1 LAESPINDGQ
11 PPFDTDPNK
20 LLSDDEMLKLCI
32 ERWDAAR
39 NHRQG
44 KETQWQRWYKLYR
57 SYAER
62 KNWPHSVNLFIPL
75 VWSTVESFIPRL
87 VTQKPTVEVASRG
100 DENVEAASFHRQLLE
115 FQWSDLNLPM
125 VIADWV
131 KESLIYGTAIVKV
144 GWEKRTMVRRFNRL
158 MPNGSVQEVIDDEF
172 VVADKPFVS
181 LVPLENFY
189 PEPGAPDIEQSRY
202 VCERYKAT
210 YYELHDMAEALGW
223 NMAAVNKLKDKQVG
237 AGTDA
242 HGEDNS
248 KSERETTFG
257 SNDSVASKQTAQI
270 WEFEVIE
277 YWEDGRYCVFVT
289 DPELLL
295 MNDWNPFW
303 HGKKPY
309 LRIIDNALPGEFH
322 GVGEPETL
330 NSIQTELNAMH
341 NLGLEGMNRAVF
353 QMFKVRIGSPV
364 TPNATKFKPQGIV
377 WVNQPDDIEPMYN
390 GNAANSA
397 HRAEDNL
404 RMWAQIATGA
414 NDNFQGVA
422 SDQQQET
429 ATGASILAQ
438 AAASRV
444 GMKFLQ
450 LSSLGLEPLG
460 EMLIALNEQYM
471 GKETQIAIVGPEAAT
486 HVSIGPEQLAT
497 NGVLLQVR
505 LDIGATDPINR
516 EMRLQK
522 AMNMIQ
528 IAIQIYGDPNHP
540 VIQVMMKR
548 ILDLHDVHLDP
559 AMLGVQPDP
568 AAVAASGG
576 APSATAADD
585 GGPNIRDV
593 LGTAEGG

>member
-1 LAESPINDGQ
+1 MAESTINKSNTVID
-11 PPFDTDPNK
+11 PDPNV
-20 LLSDDEMLKLCI
+20 LLDDDSMLELCI
-32 ERWDAAR
+32 RRWNAAR
-39 NHRQG
+39 DHRKG
-44 KETQWQRWYKLYR
+44 KESQWQRWYKLYR

-62 KNWPHSVNLFIPL
+62 KKWPHSVNLFIPL

-100 DENVEAASFHRQLLE
+100 DENIEAASFHRQLIE
-115 FQWSDLNLPM
+115 FQWADLKLPM

-131 KESLIYGTAIVKV
+131 KESLIYGTAIVKI
-144 GWEKRTMVRRFNRL
+144 GWEKRTAPRRFKMVL
-158 MPNGSVQEVIDDEF
+158 DDGSVQEMYDEEF
-172 VVADKPFVS
+172 VVSNQPFVS

-189 PEPGAPDIEQSRY
+189 PEPGAPNVEQARY

-210 YYELHDMAEALGW
+210 YYELRDMAEALEW
-223 NMAAVNKLKDKQVG
+223 NTAAVESLKDKQVG
-237 AGTDA
+237 AGTDVN
-242 HGEDNS
+242 GEDTT
-248 KSERETTFG
+248 KSDKETTFG
-257 SNDSVASKQTAQI
+257 SNDSAMSRQEAEI
-270 WEFEVIE
+270 YEFEVIE

-289 DPELLL
+289 DPEVLL
-295 MNDWNPFW
+295 MNDHNPFW

-309 LRIIDNALPGEFH
+309 LRIVDNSLPGEFH

-341 NLGLEGMNRAVF
+341 NLGLEGINRAVF

-364 TPNATKFKPQGIV
+364 TPNATQFKPQGII
-377 WVNQPDDIEPMYN
+377 WVNQPDDVEPLYN
-390 GNAANSA
+390 GNAAQAA

-414 NDNFQGVA
+414 NDNFQGVDA
-422 SDQQQET
+422 GGSET

-450 LSSLGLEPLG
+450 LSTQGLEPLG

-471 GKETQIAIVGPEAAT
+471 STTQMIAIVGPEGQN
-486 HVSIGPEQLAT
+486 HVKIGPEELAS
-497 NGVLLQVR
+497 NGSLLKVR

-522 AMNMIQ
+522 SMNMVQ
-528 IAIQIYGDPNHP
+528 IAMQLYGDPNHP
-540 VIQVMMKR
+540 VIQIIMKR
-548 ILDLHDVHLDP
+548 ILDLHEINIDP
-559 AMLGVQPDP
+559 AMLGMMPNPV
-568 AAVAASGG
+568 AVEASGG
-576 APSATAADD
+576 APASSAAPE

-593 LGTAEGG
+593 LGTSEGG

>member
-1 LAESPINDGQ
+1 MAESPINDGQ
-11 PPFDTDPNK
+11 PPLDTNPNT
-20 LLSDDEMLKLCI
+20 LLEDAQMLKLCI
-32 ERWDAAR
+32 RRWEAAR
-39 NHRQG
+39 DHRKG
-44 KETQWQRWYKLYR
+44 KESQWQRWYKLYR

-62 KNWPHSVNLFIPL
+62 KKWPHSVNLFIPL

-100 DENVEAASFHRQLLE
+100 DENIEAASFHRQLIE
-115 FQWSDLNLPM
+115 FQWADLKLPM

-144 GWEKRTMVRRFNRL
+144 GWEKRTAPRKFKIVMDD
-158 MPNGSVQEVIDDEF
+158 GSVQEHLDEEF
-172 VVADKPFVS
+172 VVADSPFVS

-189 PEPGAPDIEQSRY
+189 PEPGAPDIEQARY

-210 YYELHDMAEALGW
+210 YFEIKDMAEQLGW
-223 NMAAVNKLKDKQVG
+223 NSAAVAELESKQTGSSV
-237 AGTDA
+237 DA
-242 HGEDNS
+242 TGEDNAR
-248 KSERETTFG
+248 SEKETTFG
-257 SNDSVASKQTAQI
+257 SSDSAAAKQEAEI

-289 DPELLL
+289 DPEILL
-295 MNDWNPFW
+295 MNDLNPFW

-309 LRIIDNALPGEFH
+309 LRIVDNSLPGEFH

-341 NLGLEGMNRAVF
+341 NLGLEGINRAVF

-364 TPNATKFKPQGIV
+364 TPNATQFKPQGIV
-377 WVNQPDDIEPMYN
+377 WVNQPDDVEPLYN
-390 GNAANSA
+390 GNSAQSA

-414 NDNFQGVA
+414 NDNFQGVD
-422 SDQQQET
+422 SDKGRET

-450 LSSLGLEPLG
+450 LSSQGLEPLG

-471 GKETQIAIVGPEAAT
+471 EKEQMIAIVGPEGSQ
-486 HVSIGPEQLAT
+486 HVMVGPEQLAT
-497 NGVLLQVR
+497 NGSLLKVR

-522 AMNMIQ
+522 SMNMVQ
-528 IAIQIYGDPNHP
+528 IAMQLYGDPNHP
-540 VIQVMMKR
+540 VIQIIMKR
-548 ILDLHDVHLDP
+548 ILDLHEINIDP
-559 AMLGVQPDP
+559 AMLGQMPNPV
-568 AAVAASGG
+568 AVEASGG
-576 APSATAADD
+576 APASSAAPE

-593 LGTAEGG
+593 LGTSEGG